1 MTSYNSHSY
10 LFTFSAKVSTKQL
23 SLLWCLSHN
32 CFHLVLIFDVC
43 EAANLVLD
51 SRLKIECRP
60 SNVCFKISELMMAV
74 TANSC
79 ISLYL
84 KFDRSIVLLME
95 ETIACL
101 TTCQW
106 FLKSSPSLRIAWRMG
121 SISLVGQ

>member
-1 MTSYNSHSY
+1 MTSYNSHSD

-23 SLLWCLSHN
+23 SLLWCLSHS
-32 CFHLVLIFDVC
+32 CFHLVLILDVR
-43 EAANLVLD
+43 EAADLVLD
-51 SRLKIECRP
+51 SRLKIERRP

-84 KFDRSIVLLME
+84 KFDGSIVLLMD

-101 TTCQW
+101 TTCQ
-106 FLKSSPSLRIAWRMG
+106 
-121 SISLVGQ
+121 